1 MYGSPCA
8 VVVGYNHVRAA
19 QSRKRNVAFA
29 KLSGVCS
36 ICQAVHKY
44 EIKDNPFFENA
55 DDSGKINYSA
65 VEDLHVNVTVEGH
78 FYIEDGKA
86 NISKPVHLPSNV
98 KGLDLRGEERRLLAM
113 KASVEGASSVYREG
127 MAYMQKEQIESY
139 NRTSVRSLP
148 VIK

>member
-8 VVVGYNHVRAA
+8 VVVSYDHVRAA
-19 QSRKRNVAFA
+19 QSRKRNVSFA
-29 KLSGVCS
+29 KLRGVCA

-44 EIKDNPFFENA
+44 EIKDSPFLENA
-55 DDSGKINYSA
+55 DDDGKINYTA
-65 VEDLHVNVTVEGH
+65 VEDLCVNVTVEGH

-86 NISKPVHLPSNV
+86 DISKPVHLSSNV
-98 KGLDLRGEERRLLAM
+98 KGLDLRGEERRLLAI